1 MPLKIQDDTTVQSD
15 QQAIANYFEEISEV
29 IAATQQIKDTDL
41 DKMAKLAFDLTIDL
55 SRYILAPSPS
65 RPLDYI
71 DIDLFK
77 RFDDKIT
84 FHMSPSKITIDPKD
98 RETVINIVHSYAKQG
113 LPLVM
118 HYPTTYPKHV
128 QDYYVN
134 TAFKNIVLE
143 FEDISW
149 ADSEITNV
157 AHFFEAISQPTVIN
171 ELLATSGDDPDNHP
185 ITNKVFAQLID
196 EELDSTIIISPLPE
210 LIAALKNFIQII
222 VTYAKI
228 N

>member
-1 MPLKIQDDTTVQSD
+1 MPLIIQDDLTD
-15 QQAIANYFEEISEV
+15 QNNRQAIANYFEEIGKV
-29 IAATQQIKDTDL
+29 IAATQQIKDDDL
-41 DKMAKLAFDLTIDL
+41 DKMKTLAFDLTIGL
-55 SRYILAPSPS
+55 SRYLLAPSPS

-77 RFDDKIT
+77 RFRDKVT
-84 FHMSPSKITIDPKD
+84 FHMSPSKITIDPKN

-118 HYPTTYPKHV
+118 HYPTTYSKRA
-128 QDYYVN
+128 QNYDVN

-143 FEDISW
+143 FENLCW
-149 ADSEITNV
+149 ADSEITNITD
-157 AHFFEAISQPTVIN
+157 FFKAISQPAIIN
-171 ELLATSGDDPDNHP
+171 ELLSTNGDDPDNYP
-185 ITNKVFAQLID
+185 IINNVFARLIVED
-196 EELDSTIIISPLPE
+196 LNSIISPQAE
-210 LIAALKNFIQII
+210 LIVALKNFIQII